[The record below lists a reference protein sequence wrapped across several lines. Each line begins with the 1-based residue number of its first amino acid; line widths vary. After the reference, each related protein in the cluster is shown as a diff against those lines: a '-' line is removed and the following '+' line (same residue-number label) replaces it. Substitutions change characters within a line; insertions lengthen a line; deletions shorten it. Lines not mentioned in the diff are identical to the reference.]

1 MLDVK
6 PNASMRHIIMLAFFP
21 KEGQDASINL
31 RWVLAM
37 SNEEP
42 DPVGRARGGRARA
55 EKLSAAERSAI
66 ASEAARA
73 RWENRIE
80 PTPDM
85 PKVLEGYSNVLD
97 LDGTKLPCAVVQGP
111 NGIQRVLSEAGITQ
125 AILGTRSGAS
135 KRLKKAA
142 SDGGALLPL
151 FIAPR
156 QLNEFITNDLLEGP
170 LKPIDYVDGDRV
182 VRGYDSSIL
191 VAVCGVWLRARAE
204 GKLQKQQL
212 AKAQHA
218 ENLTLALA
226 DLGIVALIDE
236 ATGYQDDRAR
246 DALAKIFST
255 FLAKERQKWAL
266 TFPLDFYREI
276 YRLRGW
282 KFEPWN
288 TKRPSVVATWTDDFV
303 YDRLAPGLK
312 EELRHKNPV
321 ADTTGRRSHKHHQWF
336 NPDKGH
342 PKLKEHIAGV
352 IALLRAAENWGTFK
366 RGLDRA
372 YPKFG
377 ETIPL
382 ALTGGSSQS
391 T

>member
-1 MLDVK
+1 
-6 PNASMRHIIMLAFFP
+6 
-21 KEGQDASINL
+21 
-31 RWVLAM
+31 M
-37 SNEEP
+37 SDDENGP
-42 DPVGRARGGRARA
+42 IGSAGGRARA
-55 EKLSAAERSAI
+55 QKLTPAERSLI
-66 ASEAARA
+66 ASEAAKR
-73 RWENRIE
+73 RWANQIQ

-85 PKVLEGYSNVLD
+85 PKVLEGYSNVLN
-97 LDGTKLPCAVVQGP
+97 LDGTKLPCAVIEGP
-111 NGIQRVLSEAGITQ
+111 DGIQRVLSEHGITQ

-142 SDGGALLPL
+142 LDGGALLPL
-151 FIAPR
+151 FVAPS
-156 QLNEFITNDLLEGP
+156 QLNEFITKDLLEGP
-170 LKPIDYVDGDRV
+170 LRPIDYVDGDRV
-182 VRGYDSSIL
+182 VRGYDASIL
-191 VAVCGVWLRARAE
+191 VAVCGVWLKARAK

-212 AKAQHA
+212 AKAQQA
-218 ENLTLALA
+218 EALTLALA

-288 TKRPSVVATWTDDFV
+288 TKRPSVVAAWTDDFV
-303 YDRLAPGLK
+303 YDRLAPGLT
-312 EELRHKNPV
+312 EELRTKNPI
-321 ADTTGRRSHKHHQWF
+321 ADTGRRTHKHHQWF
-336 NPDKGH
+336 NTDKGH
-342 PKLKEHIAGV
+342 PKLKEHISGV
-352 IALLRAAENWGTFK
+352 IALLRAADNWEAFK

-372 YPKFG
+372 FPRFG

-382 ALTGGSSQS
+382 ALSGGRDGRA

>member
-1 MLDVK
+1 
-6 PNASMRHIIMLAFFP
+6 
-21 KEGQDASINL
+21 
-31 RWVLAM
+31 M
-37 SNEEP
+37 SNFDYE
-42 DPVGRARGGRARA
+42 PVGSAGGKARA
-55 EKLSAAERSAI
+55 EKLTADQRSAI
-66 ASEAARA
+66 AAEAAKA
-73 RWENRIE
+73 RWANRIQ
-80 PTPDM
+80 PTDDM
-85 PKVLEGYSNVLD
+85 PRVLEGYSNVLN
-97 LDGTKLPCAVVQGP
+97 LDGTKLPCAVIEGP
-111 NGIQRVLSEAGITQ
+111 DGIQRVLSETGITQ

-142 SDGGALLPL
+142 SAEGALLPL
-151 FIAPR
+151 FVAPS
-156 QLNEFITNDLLEGP
+156 QLNEFITKDLLEGP

-182 VRGYDSSIL
+182 VRGYDASIL
-191 VAVCGVWLRARAE
+191 VAVCGVWLKARAQ

-212 AKAQHA
+212 AKAQQA
-218 ENLTLALA
+218 ESLTLALA

-266 TFPLDFYREI
+266 TFPLDFYKEI

-288 TKRPSVVATWTDDFV
+288 TKRPSVVASWTDDFV
-303 YDRLAPGLK
+303 YDRLAPGLT
-312 EELRHKNPV
+312 EELRIKNPV
-321 ADTTGRRSHKHHQWF
+321 AETGRRSHKHHQWF
-336 NPDKGH
+336 NTDKGH

-352 IALLRAAENWGTFK
+352 IALLRAADNWDSFK

-377 ETIPL
+377 ETIQLPL
-382 ALTGGSSQS
+382 LGGEGKRP